1 MGNKTMVMPVRKLK
15 NEFDL
20 KVIYGED
27 LIDST
32 YVETTNVFRPSLALA
47 GHYELYQN
55 LENRGVQ
62 VFSPVEFKFLESL
75 SEESN

>member
-20 KVIYGED
+20 KSYLWRG

-32 YVETTNVFRPSLALA
+32 YVETTNVFRPSLALI

-62 VFSPVEFKFLESL
+62 VFSGRI
-75 SEESN
+75 